1 MRKTVYTLV
10 LTVLLVLSMASIAS
24 TLEPVPMAVYG
35 YVLLHRVDGEN
46 VTAPADLQVCAKN
59 ATDVIDNDTT
69 SLEGTYDLTISGPP
83 NGASIE
89 IWVEEIHVANITLQ
103 YMTTLQ
109 LNLTINDTIL
119 PSPPTDATWTSPPT
133 DRYPNFTWTASTDN
147 LAIEGYYVNITG
159 YSTYTIGNI
168 TNWES
173 PDELLDGEYTFYIW
187 AIDLAGNNSTAAST
201 NLTIS
206 VIGRPIVEILSPSAA
221 SPIFTRS
228 GSSINI
234 TYVYTETNPS
244 NATIKVHN
252 NTHIIG
258 QATVTDL
265 ISGTN
270 VERNNLLNLETWASE
285 TTYNI
290 SITMYNADNL
300 NGTDEETN
308 AVIIDDTLPVVTI
321 THPGEGEIITV
332 AAVWINGT
340 VIEINKGT
348 LIPSINYLGFTLVQ
362 WNSVTG
368 EFAFTNNTAIPH
380 GALSLIV
387 RFSDLAGNEG
397 EDTVACT
404 VLPPHLAF
412 EIVFIEVFSCN
423 QSGNPKE
430 IFQIGTTAHFKLIV
444 NKTSSE
450 PSEVLITVNAYDS
463 YGAAIGVAYFQGTLP
478 QGESEYIL
486 DLLVPTSAR
495 IGSARVYACIFTDWP
510 HLGGIPNCPESSAT
524 FEIVGG

>member
-1 MRKTVYTLV
+1 VHTLV
-10 LTVLLVLSMASIAS
+10 LTVLLVLGMASTAS
-24 TLEPVPMAVYG
+24 TVEPVPMAVYG
-35 YVLLHRVDGEN
+35 YVLIHRVDGEN
-46 VTAPADLQVCAKN
+46 ATAPADLRVYAKN
-59 ATDVIDNDTT
+59 ATEVMDNDTT
-69 SLEGTYDLTISGPP
+69 SLEGAYDLTISGPP

-89 IWVEEIHVANITLQ
+89 LWVEEIHVTNITLQ

-109 LNLTINDTIL
+109 LNLTVVDTN
-119 PSPPTDATWTSPPT
+119 PPTPPTDVACESPPIE
-133 DRYPNFTWTASTDN
+133 RYPNFTWTASADN
-147 LAIEGYYVNITG
+147 LAVEGYYVNIVG
-159 YSTYTIGNI
+159 YPTYMIGNV
-168 TNWES
+168 TSWES
-173 PDELLDGEYTFYIW
+173 PDELPDGDYKFQIW
-187 AIDLAGNNSTAAST
+187 ATDLARNNSTAASA
-201 NLTIS
+201 NFTIGT
-206 VIGRPIVEILSPSAA
+206 IGRPIVDILSPSAT
-221 SPIFTRS
+221 SSIFTRS
-228 GSSINI
+228 GSSITI
-234 TYVYTETNPS
+234 DFVYTEPNPR
-244 NATIKVHN
+244 NATIRVYN
-252 NTHIIG
+252 ATHIIG
-258 QATVTDL
+258 QTTVTDL
-265 ISGTN
+265 IPGTS
-270 VERNNLLNLETWASE
+270 VERNELLNLETWASE

-290 SITMYNADNL
+290 SITMYNTDNL

-308 AVIIDDTLPVVTI
+308 AVVIDDTLPVVTI
-321 THPGEGEIITV
+321 THPNEGEIITV
-332 AAVWINGT
+332 ATVWVNGT